1 MTPEEV
7 EKRLRRLEDIQDIKD
22 LHREYIY
29 WVNNCEWDRVIDCFT
44 DDASANIGRHGLRR
58 GKGELNKLFKV
69 DIQNNNQGRGRDGH
83 FAIQPVIS
91 VQGDKAS
98 GHWLM
103 YVMVSDPATGNAL
116 RWSHG
121 RHDAEYRRVDGKWKI
136 SSIVWTNPWPK

>member
-1 MTPEEV
+1 MTSEAM
-7 EKRLRRLEDIQDIKD
+7 EKRLRRLEDIQEIKD

-29 WVNNCEWDRVIDCFT
+29 WVNNCEWDKVIDCFT
-44 DDASANIGRHGLRR
+44 DDASANIGKHGLRK

-69 DIQNNNQGRGRDGH
+69 DIQNNNQGKGRDGH
-83 FAIQPVIS
+83 FAIQPVLS
-91 VQGDKAS
+91 VAGDKAT

-103 YVMVSDPATGNAL
+103 YVMVSDPATGHAL

-121 RHDAEYRRVDGKWKI
+121 RHDAEYARVDGKWKI